1 MKFIVVK
8 LLLSLLVLAG
18 LAAIVYY
25 KVASGTM

>member
-25 KVASGTM
+25 KVAIGTM